1 MSVLRCFKL
10 HWWGFLALHGL
21 PEEVGVT
28 SWGVCVQSNEVLCLK
43 SWVWGYRTT
52 TKVKIFQKSCSKKNL
67 YQLRILSHHMDSVL
81 NQARG
86 FPLPWKTLLVFV
98 FTTHLPWNAQRK
110 CFCRFSFHINV
121 SSLADGAEAIYCNV
135 SNYTTDFIHEKLMK
149 GETDSFVW
157 STHESTERNPTW

>member
-1 MSVLRCFKL
+1 MRFSSSPWTTTGGWGHQLRCL
-10 HWWGFLALHGL
+10 CPIQWSALLKILSPRLQNHHKSENF
-21 PEEVGVT
+21 PK
-28 SWGVCVQSNEVLCLK
+28 VLLK
-43 SWVWGYRTT
+43 
-52 TKVKIFQKSCSKKNL
+52 KHL

-135 SNYTTDFIHEKLMK
+135 INYTTDFIHEKLMK